1 MATIIVDNRK
11 YTVDERQNLLAACL
25 GIGLNVP
32 YFCWH
37 PAMGSVGA
45 CRQCAVKQF
54 KDEHDRCG
62 RLVMACMTPASDGT
76 RISIDDPEAK
86 AFRASVVEW
95 LMVNHPH
102 DCPVCDEGG
111 ECHLQD
117 MTVMT
122 GHVYRRYRFPK
133 RTYRNQ
139 HLGPFIRHEM
149 NRCIQCY
156 RCVRFYRD
164 YAGGRDLNVFGAH
177 DALYFGR
184 EQDGTLENEF
194 SGNLVEVCPTG
205 VFTDKTLFHHY
216 TRKWDLQSAQS
227 ICPHCSLGCN
237 TTPGERYGILRRITN
252 RFNSQVNGYFLCDRG
267 RFGYEYV
274 NSNDRIKR
282 ALLRPE
288 LDRTKPA
295 KPEGVPQILG
305 IAADRLQRARGIVG
319 IGSPRASLEANVAL
333 RSLVGPH
340 QFFLGIDEREHK
352 LLSTI
357 LNILRTGPVPSASIH
372 DAEQSDAVLVLGED
386 LLNDAP
392 RLALALLQSVR
403 QQPMERA
410 DELNIPRW
418 DEASVRNAV
427 QDRRG
432 PLFVAGY
439 RRTWFHDY
447 ATDTY
452 FAAPDEIARLG
463 FAVAGTIGTDAPSVP
478 ELTNEVRG
486 LAQRIADA
494 LTQAKRP
501 LIIAGTGSGSQATI
515 EAAANVAWALHQRG
529 KEPRLSFVLR
539 DCNSLGLALLGSGS
553 LKDAFDSIS
562 QGKTDTVIVL
572 ENDLYRR
579 AEEAKVDAIFD
590 AAKTVIVIDSLE
602 HRTTAHADV
611 LLPAATYSESDG
623 TLVNQEGR
631 AQRFYQVFVPDGDV
645 TESWRW
651 LRDLARAQSQETEGL
666 TGVATWRNFDDAVAG
681 TAATV
686 PELARIGEVA
696 PSSDFRVAGQKVPRQ
711 PDRYS
716 GRTSMLSH
724 LTVHEPPPP
733 TDPDTPLAFSMEG
746 YRGPVPSPLIPQFW
760 SPGWNS
766 IQALNKYQD
775 EVGGPLRN
783 EMPGLRLIEPVATKA
798 PFWFTAV
805 PPPFKST
812 PHRWLLLPLSAV
824 FGGEELS
831 CRSQVI
837 AERIAEPFISLHPSD
852 GAWLGLE
859 DRDTIE
865 LTLQGATYRL
875 AVHLDPSMP
884 AGTAGL
890 SLVPDGS
897 ELRLPARVDLS
908 EAIKTGQKRRVA

>member
-1 MATIIVDNRK
+1 MATIIVDSR
-11 YTVDERQNLLAACL
+11 TCAVDERHNLLAACL

-54 KDEHDRCG
+54 KDGHDRSG
-62 RLVMACMTPASDGT
+62 RLVMACMTPVSDGA
-76 RISIDDPEAK
+76 RISIEDPEAR
-86 AFRASVVEW
+86 AFRASVIEW

-122 GHVYRRYRFPK
+122 GHAYRRYRFPK
-133 RTYRNQ
+133 RTHRNQ
-139 HLGPFIRHEM
+139 DLGPFIGHEM

-227 ICPHCSLGCN
+227 ICPHCSVGCN

-252 RFNSQVNGYFLCDRG
+252 RFNSRVNGYFLCDRG

-274 NSNDRIKR
+274 NSDNRIKR
-282 ALLRPE
+282 ALMRSEP
-288 LDRTKPA
+288 DRAKPA
-295 KPEGVPQILG
+295 KPEGVPQILAF
-305 IAADRLQRARGIVG
+305 AANRLRRARGIVG

-340 QFFLGIDEREHK
+340 QFFHGLDEREHQ

-357 LNILRTGPVPSASIH
+357 LNILRSGPVPSASIQ

-392 RLALALLQSVR
+392 RLALAILQSVR
-403 QQPMERA
+403 QQPMERV
-410 DELNIPRW
+410 DDLKIPRW
-418 DEASVRNAV
+418 DETAVRNAM
-427 QDRRG
+427 QDKRG
-432 PLFVAGY
+432 PLFVTGY

-447 ATDTY
+447 ATDSY
-452 FAAPDEIARLG
+452 FAAPDDIARLG
-463 FAVAGTIGTDAPSVP
+463 FAVAGIIGNDAPSVP
-478 ELTNEVRG
+478 NLIDDVRP

-501 LIIAGTGSGSQATI
+501 LIIAGTRSGSRATI

-529 KEPRLSFVLR
+529 KQPRLSFIVP
-539 DCNSLGLALLGSGS
+539 DCNSVGLALLGGGT
-553 LKDAFDSIS
+553 LNEAFDSIS
-562 QGKTDTVIVL
+562 QGKVDTVIVL

-579 AEEAKVDAIFD
+579 AEQAEVDAFLD

-602 HRTTAHADV
+602 HRTTERADV
-611 LLPAATYSESDG
+611 LLPAATFPESDG

-631 AQRFYQVFVPDGDV
+631 AQRFYQVFVPDGDI

-651 LRDLARAQSQETEGL
+651 LRDLARRKADQTEGL
-666 TGVATWRNFDDAVAG
+666 SGVAAWHTFEDAI
-681 TAATV
+681 AATASAV
-686 PELARIGEVA
+686 PELAKVGEVA
-696 PSSDFRVAGQKVPRQ
+696 PPAGLRMVGQKIPRQ

-733 TDPDTPLAFSMEG
+733 RDPDTPLTFSMEG
-746 YRGPVPSPLIPQFW
+746 YRGSVPSPLIPQFW

-775 EVGGPLRN
+775 EVGGPLRD

-798 PFWFTAV
+798 PFWFTAI
-805 PPPFKST
+805 PRPFHST

-831 CRSQVI
+831 NRSPAI
-837 AERIAEPFISLHPSD
+837 AERISEPFMTLHLSD
-852 GAWLGLE
+852 GARFSLE
-859 DRDTIE
+859 DRTTIE
-865 LTLQGATYRL
+865 LALQGTTHRL
-875 AVHLDPSMP
+875 ALHFDPSMP
-884 AGTAGL
+884 VGTAGI
-890 SLVPDGS
+890 SLGPDVSGV
-897 ELRLPARVDLS
+897 RLPAWVDLC
-908 EAIKTGQKRRVA
+908 EAIKTGRKRRVA